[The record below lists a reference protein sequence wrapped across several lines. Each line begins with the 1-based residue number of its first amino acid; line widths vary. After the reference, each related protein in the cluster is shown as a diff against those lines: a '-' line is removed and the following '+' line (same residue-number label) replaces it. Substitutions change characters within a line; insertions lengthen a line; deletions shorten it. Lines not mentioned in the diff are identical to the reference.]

1 MVLTYAKEMCQT
13 ETLSRKMAYQCAKKI
28 YYLVEESEAIS
39 NNQNDQTNTNMH
51 PVVSAFLELTND
63 QYTRFIILGMALFVR
78 SFFLFFSKFYSNSNY
93 YSKICTTNSES
104 YFDKNGK
111 TGRTFAL
118 KKLED

>member
-1 MVLTYAKEMCQT
+1 MLPVVLTYAKEMCQT

-63 QYTRFIILGMALFVR
+63 QYTRFITLGMVLFVR
-78 SFFLFFSKFYSNSNY
+78 SFFSFF
-93 YSKICTTNSES
+93 
-104 YFDKNGK
+104 
-111 TGRTFAL
+111 
-118 KKLED
+118 

>member
-1 MVLTYAKEMCQT
+1 MLPVVLTYAKEMCQT

-63 QYTRFIILGMALFVR
+63 QYTRFIILGMVLFLR
-78 SFFLFFSKFYSNSNY
+78 SLFIFSKLYIY
-93 YSKICTTNSES
+93 
-104 YFDKNGK
+104 
-111 TGRTFAL
+111 
-118 KKLED
+118 